1 MLYLENF
8 LAEITGDVW
17 RRIDDSHFVNSAAR
31 LARFHLEGEQVMLV
45 IDDKPVYVGPLAE
58 DCRDVRRP

>member
-17 RRIDDSHFVNSAAR
+17 QRIDESHFVNSAAR
-31 LARFHLEGEQVMLV
+31 LARFHLEGEQVMLL
-45 IDDKPVYVGPLAE
+45 IDDKPVYVGPLAK
-58 DCRDVRRP
+58 DFHNGRRR